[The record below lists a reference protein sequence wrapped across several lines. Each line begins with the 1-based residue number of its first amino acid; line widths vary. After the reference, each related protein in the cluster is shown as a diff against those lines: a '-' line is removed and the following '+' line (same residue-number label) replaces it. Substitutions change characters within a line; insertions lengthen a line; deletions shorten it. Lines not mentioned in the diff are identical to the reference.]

1 MHVDVGVGEREGGE
15 NGAFISACVYT
26 STRLHACDACAR
38 AHACVRRACV
48 QIRDDSFGSGFLILP
63 EFSAYWLGPPSRWF
77 FFFWGGG
84 YFICFNLSKQ
94 IQI

>member
-1 MHVDVGVGEREGGE
+1 MDVGVGEREGGE

-38 AHACVRRACV
+38 APACVRRAYV

-63 EFSAYWLGPPSRWF
+63 EFSAYSRW